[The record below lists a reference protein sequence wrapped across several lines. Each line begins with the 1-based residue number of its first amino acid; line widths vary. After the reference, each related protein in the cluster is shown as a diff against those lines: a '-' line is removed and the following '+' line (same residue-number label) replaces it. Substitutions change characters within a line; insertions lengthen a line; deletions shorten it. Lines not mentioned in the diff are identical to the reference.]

1 MQEKAQFIEVIE
13 DVESNREIVIKDE
26 DEDDQIDFSNIVIQ

>member
-1 MQEKAQFIEVIE
+1 MQEKAHFIEVIE
-13 DVESNREIVIKDE
+13 DDESNIEIVIKDE